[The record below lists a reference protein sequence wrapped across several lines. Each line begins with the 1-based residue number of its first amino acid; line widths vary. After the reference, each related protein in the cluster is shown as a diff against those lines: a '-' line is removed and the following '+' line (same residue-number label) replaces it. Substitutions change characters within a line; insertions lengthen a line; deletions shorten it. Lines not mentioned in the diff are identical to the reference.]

1 MPSDETVSNLLIR
14 KLSSRCALDQ
24 ADRDAVRDVP
34 YTITKY
40 EPGAYLVREGE
51 LPKRCMF
58 VYGGYA
64 FRQKITSEGARQIL
78 SLHLPGDFLDLQ
90 NLFLKVS
97 DHNIQAL
104 TRLNVALYDIKGLRE
119 VALNRPAVAQAMW
132 VDALIDA
139 SIYRE
144 WIVNVGRR
152 DARARVAHMLC
163 EFALRLESAGIGTDS
178 RYDLPMTQEQLA
190 DAVGLTPVHVNR
202 TLRQLMDEGLIDR
215 DKRQLSIGNWE
226 KLRSAGDFS
235 ARYLH
240 MDQGGPESI

>member
-1 MPSDETVSNLLIR
+1 MPSEDQVLNLLVR
-14 KLSSRCALDQ
+14 KLESRCPFDD
-24 ADRDAVRDVP
+24 ADRAAILELP
-34 YTITKY
+34 YTITRY
-40 EPGAYLVREGE
+40 EPAAYLVREGE
-51 LPKRCMF
+51 LPKKCMF
-58 VYGGYA
+58 VFSGYA
-64 FRQKITSEGARQIL
+64 YRQKITSEGARQIL

-104 TRLNVALYDIKGLRE
+104 TKLE
-119 VALNRPAVAQAMW
+119 VALFDIKALRKVALKRPTCAHAMW

-152 DARARVAHMLC
+152 DARARVAHILC
-163 EFALRLESAGIGTDS
+163 EFALRLESAGLGGDN

-215 DKRQLSIGNWE
+215 DKRQLSIRNWE

-235 ARYLH
+235 PRYLH